1 MKHQMRSTNEK
12 IFPILTPNEQREIY
26 PILKL
31 TEEHERKIYAQS
43 FFESYAPQPNPNTNN
58 KYIELN

>member
-1 MKHQMRSTNEK
+1 MWSTNEK

-31 TEEHERKIYAQS
+31 TEEHERKIY
-43 FFESYAPQPNPNTNN
+43 PILTPKN
-58 KYIELN
+58 KEQ

>member
-1 MKHQMRSTNEK
+1 MRHQMRSTNEK

-31 TEEHERKIYAQS
+31 TEEHERKIDPILTPTEQREIYPILKLT
-43 FFESYAPQPNPNTNN
+43 E
-58 KYIELN
+58 EH

>member
-1 MKHQMRSTNEK
+1 MWSTNEK

-31 TEEHERKIYAQS
+31 TEEHERKIYPILTPTEQR
-43 FFESYAPQPNPNTNN
+43 EIYPILKLT
-58 KYIELN
+58 EEH

>member
-1 MKHQMRSTNEK
+1 MRSTNEK

-43 FFESYAPQPNPNTNN
+43 FFESYAPQPNTNN